1 MKNSDL
7 WDTVK
12 TLFYAALIA
21 LFVRTVFVEPFS
33 IPSGSM
39 IPSLLVGDYLR
50 EWYNGNQAD
59 EEVK

>member
-1 MKNSDL
+1 MEEKSGF

-39 IPSLLVGDYLR
+39 IPS
-50 EWYNGNQAD
+50 
-59 EEVK
+59 